1 MPSTEFAIIAMQ
13 NITQEYTT
21 DNGMTATVNG
31 PGGTFRI
38 DKESLWYREDTKVFL
53 AINERQMKRLTL
65 VGPASESEV
74 FEGTHKQE
82 IRREFT
88 RKKTA
93 KHTVLDREIE
103 HWEKKESTKRVFRL
117 EVGDM
122 VLFNTAAVHR
132 PIYHRRD
139 SGPLKWG
146 RLHLLLS
153 LQQ

>member
-1 MPSTEFAIIAMQ
+1 MIRSGTRSTQRKPTNENATSRLPKACGEF
-13 NITQEYTT
+13 
-21 DNGMTATVNG
+21 
-31 PGGTFRI
+31 
-38 DKESLWYREDTKVFL
+38 S
-53 AINERQMKRLTL
+53 
-65 VGPASESEV
+65 ASTHRFENPCRKGVICEV
-74 FEGTHKQE
+74 FEDTHKQE

-139 SGPLKWG
+139 SQLDCKS
-146 RLHLLLS
+146 LLLRSTASNCPRQISTS
-153 LQQ
+153 LLRIGVLGSWSPSCLSI